1 MRTGLSRRVVLRGLF
16 QGATVAVALP
26 FLDCFL
32 NSNETALA
40 AGAPLPV
47 RFGTWFWGLG
57 VTPGRWHPTKVGR
70 DYDLLPE
77 LTPIAAQQDKVTIFS
92 GFNCLTDGRP
102 NFPHATVGPAFRT
115 GIAPS
120 AGGAFHG
127 PSFDSIIASEIGNDT
142 RFRSLEL
149 SAVGDRRNTLS
160 GQGVGQMNP
169 TETSALRFY
178 QRIFGEGFTD
188 PNAATFTPDPIKI
201 ARKSALSVVAEQRR
215 ALEKQLG
222 AADRARVDQYFT
234 SLRQVENQLALQLQK
249 PEPLVACKVPAS
261 PEDKDVA
268 NDLEDVTQSHEV
280 MTRLLAMALACNQ
293 TKVFNMNFNNGSST
307 LTRRGSST
315 THHQLTHDEPVDA
328 ALGYQPEST
337 KFVEDIMKAWGTF
350 LTVLDGMPEGDGT
363 LLDHMLVVA
372 HSETELARDHNIDNL
387 PIMFA
392 GRAGGRIHSGLHVV
406 GNADPVSRVALTAMQ
421 VMGLSIDSFGTG
433 SMQTRKTVG
442 EIVV

>member
-16 QGATVAVALP
+16 QGATVAVSLP

-32 NSNETALA
+32 NSNGTALA

-92 GFNCLTDGRP
+92 GFNCLTDGKP
-102 NFPHATVGPAFRT
+102 NFPHATAGPAFRT

-234 SLRQVENQLALQLQK
+234 SLRQVESQLALQLQK

-337 KFVEDIMKAWGTF
+337 KFIEDIMKAWGTF
-350 LTVLDGMPEGDGT
+350 LSVLDGMPEGDGT

-421 VMGLSIDSFGTG
+421 VMGLSIGSFGTG
-433 SMQTRKTVG
+433 SMQTRKTVS

>member
-32 NSNETALA
+32 NSNGTALA

-102 NFPHATVGPAFRT
+102 NFPHATAGPAFRT

-201 ARKSALSVVAEQRR
+201 ARKSALSVVTEQRR

-234 SLRQVENQLALQLQK
+234 SLRQVESQLALQLQK

-280 MTRLLAMALACNQ
+280 MTRLLTMALACNQ

-350 LTVLDGMPEGDGT
+350 LSVLDGMPEGDGT

>member
-32 NSNETALA
+32 NSNGTALA

-102 NFPHATVGPAFRT
+102 NFPHATAGPAFRT

-234 SLRQVENQLALQLQK
+234 SLRQVESQLALQLQK

-350 LTVLDGMPEGDGT
+350 LSVLDGMPEGDGT

>member
-32 NSNETALA
+32 NSNGTALA

-102 NFPHATVGPAFRT
+102 NFPHATAGPAFRT

-201 ARKSALSVVAEQRR
+201 ARKSALSVVTEQRR

-234 SLRQVENQLALQLQK
+234 SLRQVESQLALQLQK

-350 LTVLDGMPEGDGT
+350 LSVLDGMPEGDGT

>member
-16 QGATVAVALP
+16 RGATVAVALP

-32 NSNETALA
+32 NSNGTALA

-102 NFPHATVGPAFRT
+102 NFPHATAGPAFRT

-201 ARKSALSVVAEQRR
+201 ARKSALSVVTEQRR

-234 SLRQVENQLALQLQK
+234 SLRQVESQLALQLQK

-337 KFVEDIMKAWGTF
+337 KFIEDIATALLQSLKSHALNPERIYSHSHAIGDIAIIDQFQTLHSAIPIDLATGEDDARLLWRIG
-350 LTVLDGMPEGDGT
+350 LKGAPGVLKNQWRMEAA
-363 LLDHMLVVA
+363 V
-372 HSETELARDHNIDNL
+372 
-387 PIMFA
+387 
-392 GRAGGRIHSGLHVV
+392 
-406 GNADPVSRVALTAMQ
+406 
-421 VMGLSIDSFGTG
+421 
-433 SMQTRKTVG
+433 
-442 EIVV
+442 